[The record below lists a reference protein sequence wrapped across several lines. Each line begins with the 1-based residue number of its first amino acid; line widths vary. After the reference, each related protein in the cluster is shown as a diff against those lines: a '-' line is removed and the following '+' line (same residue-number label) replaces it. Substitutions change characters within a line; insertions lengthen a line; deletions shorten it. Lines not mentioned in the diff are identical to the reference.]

1 MDTNEV
7 LRIQDAVFVLIW
19 ADVSRRIL
27 IRSAFKLNALAP
39 KKKEKKR
46 KGKERKGKGRKGKE
60 TQRMASSRRRGVDKP
75 GGEGVGN
82 KKNVPGLLYR

>member
-46 KGKERKGKGRKGKE
+46 KGKERKGKE